1 MVLELIVSILAG
13 GFVGCFICILQLR
26 KYIFE
31 AIEGQ
36 KQMAKIIAALIV
48 RVSNLEIGNATREEP
63 KEDVKKEE
71 EVDEP
76 LGGFQC

>member
-1 MVLELIVSILAG
+1 MEVIIGILAG

-31 AIEGQ
+31 AIESQ

-48 RVSNLEIGNATREEP
+48 RVSE
-63 KEDVKKEE
+63 KEVKKEE
-71 EVDEP
+71 DVDEP

>member
-1 MVLELIVSILAG
+1 MEVIIGILAG

-36 KQMAKIIAALIV
+36 RQMAKIIAALIV
-48 RVSNLEIGNATREEP
+48 RVSGLEAGNAT
-63 KEDVKKEE
+63 KEKSTKEKSTK

-76 LGGFQC
+76 LRGFQC

>member
-1 MVLELIVSILAG
+1 MEVIIGILTG

-31 AIEGQ
+31 AIESQ

-48 RVSNLEIGNATREEP
+48 RVSE
-63 KEDVKKEE
+63 KEVKKEE

>member
-1 MVLELIVSILAG
+1 MEVIIGILAG
-13 GFVGCFICILQLR
+13 GFVGCFVCILQLR

-48 RVSNLEIGNATREEP
+48 RVSE
-63 KEDVKKEE
+63 KEVKKEVKKEE